1 MFSMI
6 SKAPMEKDG
15 KEEIGPL
22 DNNETRCLILH
33 QKQITYIALIYFIFH
48 KEINNKTEKT
58 ESLQI

>member
-1 MFSMI
+1 
-6 SKAPMEKDG
+6 MEKDG